1 MAVGILKP
9 LGTERSC
16 NTTANTYGN
25 NVLVRLTHSGAVT
38 TSHLITCKYSNG
50 TVRYTVS
57 ITGSTSAIVEKG
69 TTDTLESSDTGTT
82 IGAVAIA
89 YKA

>member
-1 MAVGILKP
+1 MTIGILKP

-16 NTTANTYGN
+16 NTQSNTYGGN
-25 NVLVRLTHSGAVT
+25 PLVRITHTGAVT
-38 TSHLITCKYSNG
+38 SSHLITCKYANA
-50 TVRYTVS
+50 TVRYTFS
-57 ITGSTSAIVEKG
+57 LTGSTSAIVEKG
-69 TTDTLESSDTGTT
+69 PTDTLESTDTGTT